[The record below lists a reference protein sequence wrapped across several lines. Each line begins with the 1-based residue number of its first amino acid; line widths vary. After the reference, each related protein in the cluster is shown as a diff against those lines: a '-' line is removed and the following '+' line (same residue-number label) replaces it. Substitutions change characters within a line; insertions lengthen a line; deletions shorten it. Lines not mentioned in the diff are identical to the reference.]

1 MQAQLTSKNPL
12 RPVLKRI
19 FVIIFII
26 FDLAMS
32 IAKSIVWP
40 RCKGFNHSFLH
51 STISQKH
58 QLLRKLSFVILI
70 FGKNHQIVTFGK
82 SL

>member
-26 FDLAMS
+26 FIFSLTPTLQ
-32 IAKSIVWP
+32 IE
-40 RCKGFNHSFLH
+40 HSYVVNNIFH
-51 STISQKH
+51 SCISE
-58 QLLRKLSFVILI
+58 L
-70 FGKNHQIVTFGK
+70 
-82 SL
+82 